1 MCRSQSSPP
10 ASDLLWRVPG
20 LRSMLFWF
28 SSRVVFVLQA
38 VHLLYSQHIC
48 CSKNRKQKIFHYVIL
63 LHTTGI
69 MMTHSQPNILQY
81 YSIYR
86 YNTYFHYSEF
96 FLRVCYYRL
105 LKMSESWLCN
115 ITFRH
120 KLEDSNVT
128 WTILP
133 DITNTIFDPLLYQW
147 LQMCNLFPEVI
158 IPKCLPE
165 LNNDFTNGNIV
176 SDITVHVTHVTHTW
190 QLFFFSHSH
199 PHRYFTTFLLAK

>member
-1 MCRSQSSPP
+1 MLNNHLCLLEVTRSGTTNRGGGSAHAATMCRSQSSPP

-115 ITFRH
+115 ITFRQVRRL
-120 KLEDSNVT
+120 K
-128 WTILP
+128 
-133 DITNTIFDPLLYQW
+133 
-147 LQMCNLFPEVI
+147 CNM
-158 IPKCLPE
+158 
-165 LNNDFTNGNIV
+165 N
-176 SDITVHVTHVTHTW
+176 
-190 QLFFFSHSH
+190 
-199 PHRYFTTFLLAK
+199 YFTWHYKYVFWSSSLSVTPNV